1 MLVDDVNVQPEDDR
15 SEEQPWISVGHKTFT
30 SK

>member
-1 MLVDDVNVQPEDDR
+1 MLVDDVNVEPNDDHNED
-15 SEEQPWISVGHKTFT
+15 QPWISVGHKTFT

>member
-1 MLVDDVNVQPEDDR
+1 MGVDDVSVEPNDDHNED
-15 SEEQPWISVGHKTFT
+15 QQWTLVGRKSRL